1 MRPPGGSLKRWLPG
15 RTGRRV
21 IGCLAGPARPGQRRS
36 YRSVNNDLTAP
47 VCQGYLDAMSE
58 DAADLASLA
67 RRIADLARGLAGT
80 GEWPAGMPVLTPLR
94 LAVARARASGHTWQ
108 EIGDVLGVS
117 RQAAFQ
123 RFGRPVDPRTGEV
136 MTPVI
141 TDAADRAIAVL
152 ADWFEGRYDAVTA
165 TFDERMARELP
176 PDKMSAAWAQLIGI
190 AGEYQGMGAGEPL
203 VRQLGD
209 YTVADIPL
217 EFEAGEMKGRVS
229 FDRDGKVSGL
239 FVLPPQVP

>member
-1 MRPPGGSLKRWLPG
+1 
-15 RTGRRV
+15 V
-21 IGCLAGPARPGQRRS
+21 
-36 YRSVNNDLTAP
+36 V
-47 VCQGYLDAMSE
+47 SE
-58 DAADLASLA
+58 DAADLALLV
-67 RRIADLARGLAGT
+67 RRIADLARGLGDA
-80 GEWPAGMPVLTPLR
+80 GEWPAGMPVLTELRQASALARMSGDALR
-94 LAVARARASGHTWQ
+94 LAVARARARGHTWQ

-117 RQAAFQ
+117 RQAAYQ
-123 RFGRPVDPRTGEV
+123 RFGRPVDPRTGQV

-141 TDAADRAIAVL
+141 ADAADRAIAVL

-165 TFDERMARELP
+165 RFDERMTRELP

-190 AGEYQGMGAGEPL
+190 TGQYQGMGAGEPL

-229 FDRDGKVSGL
+229 FDRSGKVSGL
-239 FVLPPQVP
+239 YVLPPEVP